1 MPTMAVSIQKY
12 VRTQR
17 VSSSRNPALKLFSA
31 LIALGMPLAMAG
43 GGLAATADPIPP
55 SRADVP
61 YGPHPKQVL
70 HFWKSPTAT
79 ADRPAPVV
87 FFIHGGGWR
96 SGNRLS
102 RLADFLP
109 ELLAGGL
116 SVVSIEYRFI
126 QEAIP
131 VGVEPPVRAPLHDAA
146 RALQFVRSKAEA
158 WEIDKERI
166 AACGSSA
173 GACSSLWL
181 AFHDDLADPASSDPV
196 ARESTRLATAAVFNA
211 QTTLDPAQMRA
222 WTPNSYY
229 GGHAFGFVDKARTR
243 DEQFAAFL
251 AARDTL
257 LPWIAEYSP
266 EALVTADDPP
276 VYLYYN
282 NVPVL
287 GQPAKDPTHSAN
299 FGVML
304 AERLTEAGV
313 GCELVYPG
321 ASNVRHSTVADY
333 LIEALSREP

>member
-1 MPTMAVSIQKY
+1 M
-12 VRTQR
+12 
-17 VSSSRNPALKLFSA
+17 
-31 LIALGMPLAMAG
+31 
-43 GGLAATADPIPP
+43 
-55 SRADVP
+55 
-61 YGPHPKQVL
+61 
-70 HFWKSPTAT
+70 
-79 ADRPAPVV
+79 
-87 FFIHGGGWR
+87 
-96 SGNRLS
+96 
-102 RLADFLP
+102 
-109 ELLAGGL
+109 
-116 SVVSIEYRFI
+116 
-126 QEAIP
+126 
-131 VGVEPPVRAPLHDAA
+131 GVEPPVRAPLHDAA

-266 EALVTADDPP
+266 DALVTADDPP
-276 VYLYYN
+276 VYLLQQRPCARAARQGSHPLSQLRRH
-282 NVPVL
+282 VGRATDRGWRGLRTRLP
-287 GQPAKDPTHSAN
+287 GSFKRPT
-299 FGVML
+299 L
-304 AERLTEAGV
+304 DCRRL
-313 GCELVYPG
+313 
-321 ASNVRHSTVADY
+321 SHRSTFA
-333 LIEALSREP
+333 